1 MRLPCLIISD
11 LHFTDEPCTAYR
23 WDLFPWLA
31 KQIKEHHVKT
41 LLILGDLT
49 DAKDR
54 HSAALVNKIVTNL
67 NDLPIDDI
75 KILCGNHDW
84 LQRGEE
90 FFRFLNLFPKL
101 NFITK
106 PWEDDNMHGESAYF
120 LPYSKNP
127 YKDWSGMDF
136 SFYSWLFMH
145 QTIKGAVASNGQ
157 EMDGEELPDFSG
169 PRVYSGDIHVPQTIG
184 GLTYV
189 GSPYHVH
196 FGDNF
201 KPRAILLDRNGVEHD
216 LHFETIKRVVIKVTN
231 LQELRRKRLRAGD
244 QVKLRVE
251 LSEAEKHQWHR
262 IRREAVEYLEA
273 CQVSVHGVELIV
285 AKANKRVEVGG
296 RQGRALLS
304 PQELITRFV
313 DREELGANILD
324 AALDIMEDK

>member
-1 MRLPCLIISD
+1 
-11 LHFTDEPCTAYR
+11 
-23 WDLFPWLA
+23 
-31 KQIKEHHVKT
+31 
-41 LLILGDLT
+41 
-49 DAKDR
+49 
-54 HSAALVNKIVTNL
+54 
-67 NDLPIDDI
+67 
-75 KILCGNHDW
+75 
-84 LQRGEE
+84 
-90 FFRFLNLFPKL
+90 
-101 NFITK
+101 
-106 PWEDDNMHGESAYF
+106 
-120 LPYSKNP
+120 
-127 YKDWSGMDF
+127 MDF
-136 SFYSWLFMH
+136 SHYSWLFMH

-157 EMDGEELPDFSG
+157 VMDGETLP
-169 PRVYSGDIHVPQTIG
+169 PLNAAQVYSGDIHVPQVISG
-184 GLTYV
+184 VTYV
-189 GSPYHVH
+189 GSPMAIH

-216 LHFETIKRVVIKVTN
+216 LHFETIKRVVIKVTS

>member
-1 MRLPCLIISD
+1 MRLPCLITSD
-11 LHFTDEPCTAYR
+11 LHFTDSPNTSYR
-23 WDLFPWLA
+23 WGLFPWLHE
-31 KQIKEHHVKT
+31 QIKKHHVKT

-49 DAKDR
+49 DQKDR
-54 HSAALVNKIVTNL
+54 HSSELVNKIVKHL
-67 NDLPIDDI
+67 NELPIDDV

-84 LQRGEE
+84 LVRGQE
-90 FFRFLNLFPKL
+90 FFRFLNSFPHL
-101 NFITK
+101 QFITS
-106 PWEDDNMHGESAYF
+106 PWEDDDVHGESAFF

-127 YKDWSGMDF
+127 VEDWKGMDF
-136 SFYSWLFMH
+136 SHYSWLFMH

-157 EMDGEELPDFSG
+157 VMDGETLP
-169 PRVYSGDIHVPQTIG
+169 PLNAAQVYSGDIHVPQVISG
-184 GLTYV
+184 VTYV
-189 GSPYHVH
+189 GSPMAIH

-216 LHFETIKRVVIKVTN
+216 LHFETIKRAVIKVTS

>member
-1 MRLPCLIISD
+1 MQYPALIVTD
-11 LHFTDEPCTAYR
+11 LHLTDDPSTEYR
-23 WDLFPWLA
+23 WGLFPWLNE
-31 KQIKEHHVKT
+31 QIKEHRVRS
-41 LLILGDLT
+41 LLVLGDVT
-49 DAKDR
+49 DAKDAHR
-54 HSAALVNKIVTNL
+54 SALVNRVVSSFSSL
-67 NDLPIDDI
+67 RIDDI
-75 KILCGNHDW
+75 TILAGNHDW
-84 LQRGEE
+84 LKQGEE
-90 FFRFLNLFPKL
+90 FFRFLNLLPNIK
-101 NFITK
+101 FITQ
-106 PWEDDNMHGESAYF
+106 PYEDFTKGGPLAYF

-136 SFYSWLFMH
+136 SHYDLLFMH

-216 LHFETIKRVVIKVTN
+216 LHFETIKRVVIKATS